1 MSHEVDHNPH
11 LLLKQVLITHVYKI
25 NTLTVNVSVV
35 TVTLKYSQQ
44 GASFM
49 NVPAAFLTKHHSE
62 PSITLNSFKV

>member
-25 NTLTVNVSVV
+25 NTLTVNVSVII
-35 TVTLKYSQQ
+35 VTLKYSQQ

-49 NVPAAFLTKHHSE
+49 NIPAAF
-62 PSITLNSFKV
+62 